1 MPSQGDLEDRVAK
14 LEKLLDTAIVKAR
27 ETPVG
32 RKILAMLGL
41 Q

>member
-1 MPSQGDLEDRVAK
+1 MPSQELEDRVAN
-14 LEKLLDTAIVKAR
+14 LEALLERAVSKAR

-32 RKILAMLGL
+32 RKILAMLGI